1 MCCRFWD
8 SVLFLPATLLIIYIL
23 FANQWLRSISFFV
36 KIVLFQSVERQKVQF
51 LWINRIIKLS
61 KKTRKGLKAKL
72 SGYKAIELLRLE
84 ASHESFSYLAVFS
97 KVSLHRLQNLRKV
110 RWVFSYLSSMLGISS
125 QARFIENVGANFVAS

>member
-1 MCCRFWD
+1 MFVSFVLVLRILCFFLSLCLCYRFWD

-61 KKTRKGLKAKL
+61 KKTRKCLKAKL

-110 RWVFSYLSSMLGISS
+110 R
-125 QARFIENVGANFVAS
+125 